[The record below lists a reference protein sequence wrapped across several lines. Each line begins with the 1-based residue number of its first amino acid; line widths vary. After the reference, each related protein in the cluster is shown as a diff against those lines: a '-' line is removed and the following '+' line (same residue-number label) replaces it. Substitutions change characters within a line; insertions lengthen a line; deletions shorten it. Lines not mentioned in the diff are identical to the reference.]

1 MADQSIREII
11 KQKSLKLRGISSLGP
26 MDVATELVELTS
38 LLSSLNEHI
47 ADKRYWYN
55 VLLEKKMQELGSA
68 AKAKISAE
76 ASQEWKG
83 WNEAVLQ
90 KEALEEM
97 IRSLKYF
104 QRAASTEYS
113 EFTKS

>member
-1 MADQSIREII
+1 MTIREII
-11 KQKSLKLRGISSLGP
+11 KEKSLKLREISSLGP
-26 MDVATELVELTS
+26 MQVATELVELTS
-38 LLSSLNEHI
+38 LLSSLNEYI

-68 AKAKISAE
+68 AKAKVSAE
-76 ASQEWKG
+76 ATQEWKE
-83 WNEAVLQ
+83 WNEAVVQ

-104 QRAASTEYS
+104 QRAASVEYN
-113 EFTKS
+113 EFSK